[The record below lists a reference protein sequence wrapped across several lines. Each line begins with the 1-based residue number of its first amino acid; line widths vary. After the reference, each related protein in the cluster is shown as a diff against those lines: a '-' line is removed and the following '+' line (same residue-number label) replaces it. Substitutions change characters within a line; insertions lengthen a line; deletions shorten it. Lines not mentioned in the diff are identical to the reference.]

1 MAKSFAAHL
10 RALPAQ
16 ALHLAKYL
24 VLRTETHAYC
34 GALAFFAL
42 IGFYPF
48 ATLLLWLSRHVL
60 QWKPAEMV
68 VLQTLREYY
77 PEGKDFLLRNLEL
90 SVTEHGASWQPL
102 TMIWILLGAAGIFIP
117 LETAFN
123 QVWGVKEHRPYWKNQ
138 AVGFLLTSCCCG
150 LAVLFVLS
158 TAGLQRLLESQVD
171 GRFALEVLRYGALH
185 FLALCYSVM
194 VIFLFY
200 KFLPNSE
207 VPTWSVFRAAIFAGI
222 VAEAVRFVYQL
233 VLPLLQLQTEQG
245 PYYVSVSFV
254 LLAYFET
261 FVLLGGMYLAAGHEK
276 ADGQT
281 GAPTPRRF
289 SSPI

>member
-1 MAKSFAAHL
+1 MAKSFAARL

-48 ATLLLWLSRHVL
+48 ATLVLWVSRHVL
-60 QWKPAEMV
+60 QWKPAETV
-68 VLQTLREYY
+68 VLQTLRVYY
-77 PEGKDFLLRNLEL
+77 PEGKDFLLRNLDL
-90 SVTEHGASWQPL
+90 SVSQQGASWHPL
-102 TMIWILLGAAGIFIP
+102 TMFWVLLGAAGIFIP

-138 AVGFLLTSCCCG
+138 AVGFLLTCSCCG
-150 LAVLFVLS
+150 LAVLFVLA

-171 GRFALEVLRYGALH
+171 GTFAVQVVRYGALH
-185 FLALCYSVM
+185 LLALCFSAM

-200 KFLPNSE
+200 KFLPNTE
-207 VPTWSVFRAAIFAGI
+207 VPTGPVFRAAIFAGI
-222 VAEAVRFVYQL
+222 VAEAVRFAYQF
-233 VLPLLQLQTEQG
+233 VLPLLDLQAEQG

-261 FVLLGGMYLAAGHEK
+261 FVVLGGMCLAAGREK
-276 ADGQT
+276 GE
-281 GAPTPRRF
+281 GPLGGR
-289 SSPI
+289 